1 MARNERIS
9 FPQTNFPPFPCNEE
23 IEKIDIKKISEKKE
37 EEEKK
42 IPYSFTPT
50 CLLIRNCYNWAGVYG
65 LDSSDGFLL
74 YVRVQTRNRRNTRL
88 KIQIVHSQRLMNM

>member
-9 FPQTNFPPFPCNEE
+9 FPYTNFPPFPCNEE
-23 IEKIDIKKISEKKE
+23 IEKIDIKKIREKKE

-50 CLLIRNCYNWAGVYG
+50 CLLILYCYNWAGVYG
-65 LDSSDGFLL
+65 LDSSDDFLL
-74 YVRVQTRNRRNTRL
+74 YVQARNRRNTRL
-88 KIQIVHSQRLMNM
+88 KIQIVHSQGLMNM